1 MKNRLQGLRLEVGR
15 PVAVVQY
22 GGGRNEEEN
31 RFLSLEGL
39 TVQWWKQILSRSLQ
53 CVTRVQKGKDG
64 GWAGDRKDCAQCSLG
79 SGVLASI
86 SPLTGSESK
95 GQ

>member
-1 MKNRLQGLRLEVGR
+1 MIYHLVVKLLAVTYGR
-15 PVAVVQY
+15 KAK
-22 GGGRNEEEN
+22 EEN

-64 GWAGDRKDCAQCSLG
+64 GCAVDRKDCADCSLG
-79 SGVLASI
+79 LTVFAST
-86 SPLTGSESK
+86 SPLTGS
-95 GQ
+95 